1 MTSGSSGTPVCPKC
15 GQTLQELDESQ
26 WVAEGPVPEGTLAVY
41 LCGGQH
47 RVLVASPAVQ
57 G

>member
-1 MTSGSSGTPVCPKC
+1 MTVGSTGAPVCPLC
-15 GQTLQELDESQ
+15 GQALQELDESQ
-26 WVAEGPVPEGTLAVY
+26 WVAAGPVPEGTLAVY
-41 LCGGQH
+41 LCDGQH

>member
-1 MTSGSSGTPVCPKC
+1 MAVGSPGTPACPKC
-15 GQTLQELDESQ
+15 GQALQELDESQ

-41 LCGGQH
+41 LCEGQH